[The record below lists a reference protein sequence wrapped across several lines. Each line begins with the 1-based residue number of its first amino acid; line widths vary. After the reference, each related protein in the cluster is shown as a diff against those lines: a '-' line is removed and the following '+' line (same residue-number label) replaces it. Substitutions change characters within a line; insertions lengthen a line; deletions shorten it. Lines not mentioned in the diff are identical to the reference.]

1 MQTVLYSEKGSS
13 GDCGDHQMAHLPRQG
28 MFARNEAFGA
38 DDWLWFPQLGF
49 FTALQVEEAPGTPHL
64 DGICVARSASM
75 FSRLRSMS
83 LRSQR
88 HWKSAFATALQHSFV
103 GAFSALPTVQYDR
116 HSATADRSTPHI
128 DSPAAPPAAAATTT
142 NATSTTALTL
152 PAIVVVVGDRIDQ
165 RLYASLAKCVV
176 GLQLLRIWMKSCLEA
191 AQTCPM

>member
-1 MQTVLYSEKGSS
+1 MQTVLYSERGSS
-13 GDCGDHQMAHLPRQG
+13 GDCGDHQMAHLP
-28 MFARNEAFGA
+28 
-38 DDWLWFPQLGF
+38 QLGH
-49 FTALQVEEAPGTPHL
+49 VEEAPGTPHL

-128 DSPAAPPAAAATTT
+128 DSPAAPPAAAAATT

-152 PAIVVVVGDRIDQ
+152 PAIVVVVVGDRIDQ

-176 GLQLLRIWMKSCLEA
+176 GVRRVYVVWYVAKMAIYGRLI
-191 AQTCPM
+191 

>member
-1 MQTVLYSEKGSS
+1 M
-13 GDCGDHQMAHLPRQG
+13 
-28 MFARNEAFGA
+28 
-38 DDWLWFPQLGF
+38 
-49 FTALQVEEAPGTPHL
+49 EEAPGTPHL

-152 PAIVVVVGDRIDQ
+152 PAIVVVVVGDRIDQ

-176 GLQLLRIWMKSCLEA
+176 GVRRVYVVWYVAKMAIYGRLI
-191 AQTCPM
+191 